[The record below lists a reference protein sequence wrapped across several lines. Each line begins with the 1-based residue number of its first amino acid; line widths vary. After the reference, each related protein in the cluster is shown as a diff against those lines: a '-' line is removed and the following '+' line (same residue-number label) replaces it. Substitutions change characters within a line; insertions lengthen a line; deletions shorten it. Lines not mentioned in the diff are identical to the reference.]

1 MPMPPVKL
9 RIFAGVAAAVLAAD
23 FLTKHWVVA
32 QIPLRAEIPVIPGFF
47 SLTYIT
53 NPGAAFSLL
62 ATAPDPW
69 RHWFFLCVGFL
80 AVGLLVALF
89 RKLAPGERLS
99 AFALGAILGGALGN
113 LGDRMFRNPAEV
125 VDFLRFYLFAGYRW
139 PDFNLADSFIVIGV
153 ALLLRE
159 LFTSQS
165 GAETA

>member
-1 MPMPPVKL
+1 
-9 RIFAGVAAAVLAAD
+9 
-23 FLTKHWVVA
+23 
-32 QIPLRAEIPVIPGFF
+32 
-47 SLTYIT
+47 
-53 NPGAAFSLL
+53 
-62 ATAPDPW
+62 
-69 RHWFFLCVGFL
+69 VGFL